1 MNWSPT
7 EAFKSLVS
15 ERSRGLF
22 STVVVE
28 EAINV
33 AKNNRKRFV
42 GKRYRKPEAIKRSI
56 LASELQT
63 VRHHYEPAEV
73 DSIRAKKS
81 DVLSRDAFQAQRV
94 ERTLKFE
101 ELVSS
106 SSSTSWWSPTAQGL
120 SAPAADLQVIRDIA
134 PKFHLFSQCFLA
146 KLFHF
151 KHGFV
156 FRRVPPVGGA
166 SDVWW
171 MPMESCDDSALI
183 VWPFKRIE
191 LPSGQSYF
199 DPVLDIGGP
208 QLVTIITLDG
218 FEAVPIVWR
227 SPVYQAVTLGAFFG
241 GKKISIRPFADG
253 PATTVLKVAA
263 AKGFWELKKSFVEE
277 LGSHIGAPR
286 CSTFFDLLM
295 HLVTSIL
302 GVAEDD
308 ALDCLAHR
316 LAARDRDMAHAAALA
331 EIDEGIQ
338 VLDQRDHME
347 VKGSVKEMASNTV
360 ERAQFSAAVQARR
373 AAVRA
378 AAAKGGRRKKRNDSS
393 APSAPR
399 PFPNTISQPE
409 AKLFIPEG
417 SSIWKSNTRFAWCGH
432 VPPRA
437 RISEQWQKH
446 GSDQVALQCLLARMW
461 RQHCELNA
469 IPEADCPWILGS
481 AASAEGAAATSSAAS
496 RSAPLAP

>member
-1 MNWSPT
+1 M
-7 EAFKSLVS
+7 
-15 ERSRGLF
+15 
-22 STVVVE
+22 
-28 EAINV
+28 
-33 AKNNRKRFV
+33 
-42 GKRYRKPEAIKRSI
+42 RSI
-56 LASELQT
+56 LALELQT
-63 VRHHYEPAEV
+63 VRHRYEPVEV

-106 SSSTSWWSPTAQGL
+106 SSSTSWWPPTAQGL

-199 DPVLDIGGP
+199 DPVLDIDGP

-241 GKKISIRPFADG
+241 SKKISIRPFADG

-277 LGSHIGAPR
+277 LGSHMGAPR
-286 CSTFFDLLM
+286 CSTFFDLLI

-316 LAARDRDMAHAAALA
+316 LAARYRDMAHAAAVA

-360 ERAQFSAAVQARR
+360 ERAQFSAGRRRRR
-373 AAVRA
+373 AV
-378 AAAKGGRRKKRNDSS
+378 GGKHAMPAQRRPPRDRSQTRS
-393 APSAPR
+393 RSPR
-399 PFPNTISQPE
+399 PNCLYPRAHPY
-409 AKLFIPEG
+409 G
-417 SSIWKSNTRFAWCGH
+417 SPTPASRGVD

-446 GSDQVALQCLLARMW
+446 GSDQVALQCLLARMR